1 MTARQTQICLLLPM
15 IVSVL
20 FIRELIGLLAYL
32 PPTSLLMLINGGA
45 FPAIKFD
52 GLLFSINPLFN
63 LVLV

>member
-1 MTARQTQICLLLPM
+1 M

-32 PPTSLLMLINGGA
+32 PPTSLLMLINGGV

-52 GLLFSINPLFN
+52 GLLLSTNPLFN